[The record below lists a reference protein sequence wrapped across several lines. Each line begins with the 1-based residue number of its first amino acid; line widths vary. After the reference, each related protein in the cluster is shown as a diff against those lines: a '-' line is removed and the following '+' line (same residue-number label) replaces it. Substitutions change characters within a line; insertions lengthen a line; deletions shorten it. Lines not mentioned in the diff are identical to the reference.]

1 MLKEGDVIYGGA
13 PGQSGFYFDKATLDA
28 AGGSRQKLWESLRV
42 QPHRI
47 FGFRSKIQAYRV
59 KRDAVAGTGQALS
72 QDPVVFGQGGGTQFS
87 FQIIKLCL
95 SLLASLLISECDYES
110 CYRYRRFFLQ

>member
-28 AGGSRQKLWESLRV
+28 AGGSRQKLWESLQV

-47 FGFRSKIQAYRV
+47 FGFRSKI
-59 KRDAVAGTGQALS
+59 
-72 QDPVVFGQGGGTQFS
+72 
-87 FQIIKLCL
+87 
-95 SLLASLLISECDYES
+95 
-110 CYRYRRFFLQ
+110 